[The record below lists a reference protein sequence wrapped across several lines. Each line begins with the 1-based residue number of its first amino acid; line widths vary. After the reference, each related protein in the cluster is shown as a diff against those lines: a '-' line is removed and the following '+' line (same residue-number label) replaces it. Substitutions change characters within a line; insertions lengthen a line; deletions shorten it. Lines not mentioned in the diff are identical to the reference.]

1 MHAIFA
7 AFMLI
12 QQPPCGPT
20 GMIEKRIADKYG
32 ETIVGAGIVDGGIM
46 FTLANPDTGT
56 FTVLLRRPDGQTCI
70 VMGGTGYATIEAV
83 KSGTDI

>member
-1 MHAIFA
+1 MHAILA
-7 AFMLI
+7 AFLLA
-12 QQPPCGPT
+12 QQSPCGPT

-32 ETIVGAGIVDGGIM
+32 ETVIGAGIVDGGIL
-46 FTLANPDTGT
+46 FTLANLDTGT

-83 KSGTDI
+83 KSGTDL

>member
-1 MHAIFA
+1 MNAMLA